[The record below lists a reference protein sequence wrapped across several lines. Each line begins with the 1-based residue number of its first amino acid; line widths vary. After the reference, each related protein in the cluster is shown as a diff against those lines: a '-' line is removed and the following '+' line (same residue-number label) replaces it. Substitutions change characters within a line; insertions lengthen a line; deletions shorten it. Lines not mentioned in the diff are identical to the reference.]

1 VLAGYEK
8 PHGLARAAAPPAA
21 GVGDHGGAP
30 LPKPRPVSDKVA
42 ALTASVWAA
51 ILHRTP
57 DGTRRREPTASPGA
71 QRISGGC
78 RAREIGS
85 RVRHL
90 NLARERVPRGLR
102 VDLADVR
109 EVPASR
115 PSPLEGVLALSWRA
129 RLTAEGRVAR
139 LGVP

>member
-1 VLAGYEK
+1 M
-8 PHGLARAAAPPAA
+8 
-21 GVGDHGGAP
+21 
-30 LPKPRPVSDKVA
+30 
-42 ALTASVWAA
+42 
-51 ILHRTP
+51 
-57 DGTRRREPTASPGA
+57 
-71 QRISGGC
+71 
-78 RAREIGS
+78 
-85 RVRHL
+85 RHL